1 MYAFLTGTIDEKN
14 ENIVVVNVGGVGYE
28 VWASSHTI
36 NSLNIGEIATI
47 YTYLHVRE
55 DAMLLFGFSSKQE
68 KAIFLDLITVS
79 GVGAKTA
86 IQILSGCSPQD
97 LMTSILNGDIRTISS
112 IKGIGKKTAER
123 IVLELRNKFEDL
135 PLLSGSY
142 EIASAASAKN
152 SITDEAVILLTNM
165 GLSRTEAVNLV
176 KQVAKPDDTIEEI
189 VTKALRNMG

>member
-1 MYAFLTGTIDEKN
+1 MYAFLTGTIDEKD
-14 ENIVVVNVGGVGYE
+14 ENVVIINVGGVGYE
-28 VWASSHTI
+28 VWASSNTV
-36 NSLNIGEIATI
+36 NSVNIGEVATI

-68 KAIFLDLITVS
+68 KAIFMDLITVS

-97 LMTSILNGDIRTISS
+97 LITSILHGDTRTISS

-123 IVLELRNKFEDL
+123 IVLELKNKFEDL

-142 EIASAASAKN
+142 SGESTSTKS
-152 SITDEAVILLTNM
+152 SITDEAVLLLTNM
-165 GLSRTEAVNLV
+165 GLTRTEAVNLV
-176 KQVAKPDDTIEEI
+176 KQVATPDDTIEEI

>member
-1 MYAFLTGTIDEKN
+1 MYAFLTGTIDEKD

-28 VWASSHTI
+28 VWASSHTV
-36 NSLNIGEIATI
+36 NSVNVGEVATI

-55 DAMLLFGFSSKQE
+55 DAMLLFGFATKQE
-68 KAIFLDLITVS
+68 KALFLDLITVS

-86 IQILSGCSPQD
+86 IQILSGCSVDELVQ
-97 LMTSILNGDIRTISS
+97 SILHGDTRTISS

-123 IVLELRNKFEDL
+123 IVLELKSKFEDL

-142 EIASAASAKN
+142 DTTGSVSAKS
-152 SITDEAVILLTNM
+152 SITDEAVMLLTNM
-165 GLSRTEAVNLV
+165 GLTRTEAVNLV
-176 KQVAKPDDTIEEI
+176 KQVATPDDTIEEI

>member
-14 ENIVVVNVGGVGYE
+14 ENIVVVNIGGVGYE
-28 VWASSHTI
+28 VWASSYTI
-36 NSLNIGEIATI
+36 NSLNIGEVATI

-97 LMTSILNGDIRTISS
+97 LMSSILNGDIRTISS

-135 PLLSGSY
+135 PLISGSY
-142 EIASAASAKN
+142 ENNVSVSAKS
-152 SITDEAVILLTNM
+152 SITDEAVLLLTNM
-165 GLSRTEAVNLV
+165 GLSRTKAVNLV
-176 KQVAKPDDTIEEI
+176 KQVATPDDTIEEI

>member
-1 MYAFLTGTIDEKN
+1 MYAFLTGTIDEKD
-14 ENIVVVNVGGVGYE
+14 ENVVVVNVGGVGYE
-28 VWASSHTI
+28 VWASSYTV
-36 NSLNIGEIATI
+36 NSVNVGEVSTL

-55 DAMLLFGFSSKQE
+55 DAMMLFGFSSKQE

-97 LMTSILNGDIRTISS
+97 LIESILHGDTRTISS

-123 IVLELRNKFEDL
+123 IVLELKNKFEDL

-142 EIASAASAKN
+142 SVSSPSTKS
-152 SITDEAVILLTNM
+152 SITDEAVLLLTNM
-165 GLSRTEAVNLV
+165 GLTRTEAVNLV
-176 KQVAKPDDTIEEI
+176 KQVATPDDTIEEI

>member
-28 VWASSHTI
+28 VWASSYTI
-36 NSLNIGEIATI
+36 NALNIGEVATI

-55 DAMLLFGFSSKQE
+55 DAMLLFGFSTKQE

-97 LMTSILNGDIRTISS
+97 LVSSILNGDIRTISS
-112 IKGIGKKTAER
+112 IKGIGRKTAER

-135 PLLSGSY
+135 PLISGSY
-142 EIASAASAKN
+142 EATSANTKS
-152 SITDEAVILLTNM
+152 SITDEAVLLLTNM
-165 GLSRTEAVNLV
+165 GLTRTEAVNLV
-176 KQVAKPDDTIEEI
+176 KQVATPDDTIEEI

>member
-14 ENIVVVNVGGVGYE
+14 ENVVIVNVGGVGYE
-28 VWASSHTI
+28 VWASSYTI
-36 NSLNIGEIATI
+36 NSLNVGEVATI

-97 LMTSILNGDIRTISS
+97 LIESILHGDTRTISS

-142 EIASAASAKN
+142 ETTSVSSAKN
-152 SITDEAVILLTNM
+152 SITDEAVLLLTNM
-165 GLSRTEAVNLV
+165 GLTRTEAVNLV
-176 KQVAKPDDTIEEI
+176 KQVATPDDTIEEI